1 LNFLDM
7 LVAPA
12 SCWLSRGHAALAG
25 GGGTPPRQPPGR
37 PRYENL
43 NGANGKLV
51 PGFAIIVLVTVLAG
65 GAAFALP
72 QAAGAQTA
80 YEQALGLLRTGRND
94 DALKVIDDAIAA
106 DRADASLYNL
116 KGLVESELGHD
127 GEAEKSFRTVIRLT
141 PKSAMGYANLGVLLS
156 KVGRAED
163 AAAAF
168 REAQTL
174 EPGNFTALLGLGMSL
189 DGLHKPSEA
198 AVYLQRA
205 LNVHPGDFQAGYEL
219 ALALHEDKQF
229 AAAKKVLNQITAPQ
243 DPDSAA
249 KYYSLAGVVAEDLKE
264 FGAAAESY
272 RRAYAITPGSY
283 EIYVALV
290 RAILSART
298 APSNGALPAPPENLS
313 APQNLALGVLFS
325 GAGAYEQA
333 IPRLEEALRLDPNND
348 TATADLAL
356 AYKNAGK
363 NSAAVD
369 LIRRAVKERPSAGLY
384 NLLGGLDEESGDF
397 VEAVQS
403 FQRAVELDANNE
415 QYYFDLGMEYLSHFT
430 FGPAAEVFQ
439 VGTRKFPHSSRQYLG
454 LAFSH
459 YAVREYADAANAF
472 TTALEIDP
480 ASPAVFQAW
489 KTVLTFLAPKD
500 WEQLLPRLNRLAMAH
515 PQNAQLAFAYGAAL
529 FRVEVSKGSEGT
541 FDRPQTLLEK
551 AVRLQPDFPE
561 AHLELGGLYAAR
573 KVDQKAVVE
582 YLEAIRQDPTSDSAH
597 YRLAQVYRDMN
608 KLDLATQELGR
619 YQELSRLR
627 EEKLKQS
634 RSVVKQFVLSQGS
647 KPSN

>member
-1 LNFLDM
+1 LNSFHLTKSGSVSAVVVLFL
-7 LVAPA
+7 
-12 SCWLSRGHAALAG
+12 AALIVG
-25 GGGTPPRQPPGR
+25 GPS
-37 PRYENL
+37 
-43 NGANGKLV
+43 
-51 PGFAIIVLVTVLAG
+51 LAW
-65 GAAFALP
+65 P
-72 QAAGAQTA
+72 QSAGARTA
-80 YEQALGLLRTGRND
+80 YEQALKLLQGGRND
-94 DALKVIDDAIAA
+94 EALKVIDDAIAA
-106 DRADASLYNL
+106 GQGNSSLYNL

-174 EPGNFTALLGLGMSL
+174 EPRNFTALLGLGMSL
-189 DGLHKPSEA
+189 EGLHKHAEA
-198 AVYLQRA
+198 VVYLQRA
-205 LNVHPGDFQAGYEL
+205 LNVRPGDFEAGYEL
-219 ALALHEDKQF
+219 ALALQEDKQF

-243 DPDSAA
+243 DPDSAV
-249 KYYSLAGVVAEDLKE
+249 KYYSLAGVVAEELKE

-272 RRAYAITPGSY
+272 RHAYAIAPGSY

-290 RAILSART
+290 RSILSART
-298 APSNGALPAPPENLS
+298 APSNGALPASPENLS

-325 GAGAYEQA
+325 SAGAYEQA
-333 IPRLEEALRLDPNND
+333 IPRLEEALRLDPNNE
-348 TATADLAL
+348 TATADLAF

-369 LIRRAVKERPSAGLY
+369 LIRRTVKERPSAGLY

-430 FGPAAEVFQ
+430 FGPAAEVFH
-439 VGTRKFPHSSRQYLG
+439 VGTQKFPHSSRQYLG

-459 YAVREYADAANAF
+459 YAVREYAEAANAF

-480 ASPAVFQAW
+480 DSPAIFQAW
-489 KTVLTFLAPKD
+489 KTVLTFLVPKD
-500 WEQLLPRLNRLAMAH
+500 WEELLPRLNRLATSH
-515 PQNAQLAFAYGAAL
+515 PQNAQLAFGYGAAL

-541 FDRPQTLLEK
+541 FDRSQALLEK
-551 AVRLQPDFPE
+551 AVRLQPDFSE

-573 KVDQKAVVE
+573 KLDQKAVVE

-627 EEKLKQS
+627 QEELKQS